1 MAKRSL
7 PGFAAPAAA
16 TVLALG
22 ISAIGVSPASAADAT
37 HSIAQV
43 QGTADVTPLN
53 GATVTVQGVIT
64 ADHTAPTGSGYRGFF
79 LQSTTAG
86 TVAGASDGIFV
97 FTNNTDPA
105 GEIGDLVSVT
115 GVAGEYQGQTQIS
128 AAGASAVE
136 VITAG
141 AGLPAA
147 IVLPDT
153 VVGAAREAYEG
164 MLVTP
169 ESLTL
174 TSSHQL
180 YNFGTLWGS
189 VGGPQVKSTETTDAG
204 EAANVIAAD
213 NIARR
218 LLVDDGY
225 SVQISNAAHPGD
237 QPYFETGTVV
247 RNGDD
252 VVVPEAGMVL
262 SWGFN
267 DWRLQPQRPLNSISP
282 AEYAAYEPTFE
293 TVNERPEAPE
303 EVGGDFSIGAFN
315 VYNYFTTFGGDAR
328 GAANEAEFA
337 VQQSK
342 IVTAING
349 LDADI
354 VALQEIENS
363 VKLGEPRDE
372 ALANLVAALN
382 AAAGED
388 VWAFV
393 PTPPVLEAGN
403 TDFITNAII
412 YKPEVASPLGDSFTD
427 IDESVW
433 DIAREPIAQT
443 FEVDDKTV
451 TVVANHLK
459 SKSPPSGSPAEPA
472 DGQGFFNAER
482 VEQAQRLAAFTQTIT
497 ADPAKGEDVILLG
510 DFNAYHEEDPIQVLT
525 DAGYVDLVPDA
536 TEEYTYTFNGELG
549 SLDHALVSP
558 SLAADVTGVDVWT
571 INAPEWSDRGYEY
584 AAAEAGTPYRSSDHD
599 PIKVGFSAA
608 PDPVEI
614 DIVSVNDFH
623 GRLVAEAPSAT
634 NPAPPGGAAVLGG
647 VVDEYRAANPNT
659 LFVSAGDS
667 IGGSTFTSFIQQDQ
681 PTIDVLNEIGL
692 DASAFGNHEFDR
704 GQDDV
709 NDRVLEEA
717 DWPYLAA
724 NIYRDGQPAYQEYSL
739 HEVDGVTVGFIGAV
753 TEDLPT
759 LVSPAGIEG
768 LEVRDIPTEVNRVA
782 DALSDGDESNG
793 EADVLVLLVHE
804 GAPTA
809 DLPAPTDTTSKF
821 GEIVNGVN
829 AEVDA
834 IVSAHTHQLYNNQ
847 ALIPGTDRTRPVIQ
861 GSEYGRYFG
870 HLSLSVDPV
879 SGELLSISSEV
890 LPLTGAATP
899 DPEVAAI
906 VTEAER
912 VANELGAVEV
922 GEITDSFLRAKQAA
936 GGENRGGESTLGNL
950 VADAHLA
957 ATAERGAE
965 VAFMNPGGLRADLVY
980 EPDGTVTYREAANV
994 QPFANT
1000 LVTLDLTGD
1009 LIRQVLEQQWQP
1021 AGASRPFLKLGVSS
1035 NLTYTYDP
1043 TAPAGSRIGTIYLD
1057 GEPLAADQVV
1067 RVVANSFLAAG
1078 GDSFTAFAQGTN
1090 RADTGL
1096 VDLEASIGYFE
1107 GGVPV
1112 APDYAQRA
1120 VGVSLSAP
1128 DADGYSAGDQ
1138 VTLTLSSL
1146 LFSNGGPQQGTAVV
1160 SVDGQQ
1166 LGSAPIDPAIVDTTD
1181 EQGRATVTI
1190 TLPEGTPA
1198 GTLVLTVS
1206 VPENGTSIGV
1216 PIEVTSNLEAIENV
1230 KAPKITGQ
1238 ARIGGTL
1245 RADGG
1250 TWSEKKVELA
1260 YQWNRD
1266 GVPIEGATGDRYR
1279 PVAADAGAEITVTVT
1294 ASKEGFADGAATS
1307 EAVTVGK
1314 AATSTYG
1321 RADRLLVWGGDRE
1334 VDYTFTVSA
1343 PGGIEPTGEVAIYDG
1358 RREVTTVT
1366 LEPGS
1371 NGRGT
1376 VTIPLD
1382 RGLHTLHA
1390 VYLGDDRLKRSESWP
1405 SIVIAF

>member
-1 MAKRSL
+1 MAQRSL
-7 PGFAAPAAA
+7 PRFAAPAAA

-22 ISAIGVSPASAADAT
+22 LSAIGAAPASAADAT
-37 HSIAQV
+37 HTIAQV
-43 QGTADVTPLN
+43 QGTADATPLS

-79 LQSTTAG
+79 LQDPNGG

-97 FTNNTDPA
+97 YTNQADPA
-105 GEIGDLVSVT
+105 AEIGDLVSVT
-115 GVAGEYQGQTQIS
+115 GVAGEYQGQTQLTV
-128 AAGASAVE
+128 AGAAAVE
-136 VITAG
+136 VLGAG
-141 AGLPAA
+141 AGLPLST
-147 IVLPDT
+147 VLPDS

-169 ESLTL
+169 ESLIL

-189 VGGPQVKSTETTDAG
+189 VEGELVKSTETTDAG
-204 EAANVIAAD
+204 DAANAIAAE
-213 NIARR
+213 NVARR

-225 SVQISNAAHPGD
+225 SVQVGNAAHPGD
-237 QPYFETGTVV
+237 QPYFEAGTVV
-247 RNGDD
+247 RNGDGI
-252 VVVPEAGMVL
+252 VVPDAGMVL
-262 SWGFN
+262 SYGFN
-267 DWRLQPQRPLNSISP
+267 DWRLQPQRPLSSSSP
-282 AEYAAYEPTFE
+282 AEYAGYEPTFE
-293 TVNERPEAPE
+293 TLNPRPAAPE
-303 EVGGDFSIGAFN
+303 PVGGDFSVGAFN

-328 GAANEAEFA
+328 GAADEAEFA

-342 IVTAING
+342 IVSAINA

-382 AAAGED
+382 AAAGSE
-388 VWAFV
+388 VWAYV
-393 PTPPVLEAGN
+393 PTPEALTRDI

-412 YKPEVASPLGDSFTD
+412 YQPAAASPVGASFTD

-433 DIAREPIAQT
+433 DIAREPLAQT
-443 FEVDDKTV
+443 FDVDGKTI

-459 SKSPPSGSPAEPA
+459 SKSPPSGNPAEPA

-482 VEQAQRLAAFTQTIT
+482 VEQAQRLAALTQTIS
-497 ADPAKGEDVILLG
+497 ADPTKGEDIILLG

-525 DAGYVDLVPDA
+525 DAEYVDLVPDL

-549 SLDHALVSP
+549 SLDHALASP

-571 INAPEWSDRGYEY
+571 INAPEWTERGYGF
-584 AAAEAGTPYRSSDHD
+584 AAAEPGTPFRSSDHD
-599 PIKVGFSAA
+599 PIKIGFSAA

-614 DIVSVNDFH
+614 DIVSINDFH
-623 GRLVAEAPSAT
+623 GRLAAEAASTT
-634 NPAPPGGAAVLGG
+634 NPAPPAGAAVLGG
-647 VVDEYRAANPNT
+647 LVDRYRAENPNT

-681 PTIDVLNEIGL
+681 PTIDALNEIGL

-704 GQDDV
+704 GQEDV
-709 NDRVLEEA
+709 DDRVLEEA

-739 HEVDGVTVGFIGAV
+739 HEVDGVTVGFIGAI
-753 TEDLPT
+753 TEDMPS
-759 LVSPAGIEG
+759 LVSPTGIAG
-768 LEVRDIPTEVNRVA
+768 LEFRDIPTEVNRVA
-782 DALSDGDESNG
+782 DELSDGDEANG

-804 GAPTA
+804 GAATA
-809 DLPAPTDTTSKF
+809 DLPAADDLESNF
-821 GEIVNGVN
+821 GEIVNEVN

-834 IVSAHTHQLYNNQ
+834 IVSAHTHQLYNHQ
-847 ALIPGTDRTRPVIQ
+847 APIPGTDRTRPVIQ
-861 GSEYGRYFG
+861 ASEYGRYYG

-879 SGELLSISSEV
+879 SHELLSISSEV
-890 LPLTGAATP
+890 LPLFGSAEP

-906 VTEAER
+906 VADAEA
-912 VANELGAVEV
+912 VANELGAEEV
-922 GEITDSFLRAKQAA
+922 GQITDSFLRAKQSG

-957 ATAERGAE
+957 ATADRGAE

-980 EPDGTVTYREAANV
+980 APDGTVTYREAASV

-1009 LIRQVLEQQWQP
+1009 LIRQALEQQWQP

-1043 TAPAGSRIGTIYLD
+1043 AAPAGSRIGTIYLD
-1057 GEPLAADQVV
+1057 GEPLAGDRVV
-1067 RVVANSFLAAG
+1067 RVVANSFLAGG
-1078 GDSFTAFAQGTN
+1078 GDSFAAFAEGAN

-1096 VDLEASIGYFE
+1096 VDLEASVGYFE
-1107 GGVPV
+1107 GGDPI
-1112 APDYAQRA
+1112 APDYAQRS

-1138 VTLTLSSL
+1138 VTLSLSSL

-1160 SVDGQQ
+1160 SLDGQE

-1190 TLPEGTPA
+1190 TIPEGAAA

-1206 VPENGTSIGV
+1206 VPENGTAIDV
-1216 PIEVTSNLEAIENV
+1216 PIQITSNLEAIENV

-1245 RADGG
+1245 RTDGG
-1250 TWSEKKVELA
+1250 KWSEKRVELS
-1260 YQWNRD
+1260 YQWSRD
-1266 GVPIEGATGDRYR
+1266 GVAIEGATGDRYR

-1307 EAVTVGK
+1307 EPVTVGK
-1314 AATSTYG
+1314 ADTSTYG
-1321 RADRLLVWGGDRE
+1321 RADRLLVWGDRE
-1334 VDYTFTVSA
+1334 VNYTFTVSA
-1343 PGGIEPTGEVAIYDG
+1343 PQGIEPTGDVAIYDG
-1358 RREVTTVT
+1358 RRRIATVT

-1376 VTIPLD
+1376 VALELD
-1382 RGLHTLHA
+1382 RGLHALQA
-1390 VYLGDDRLKRSESWP
+1390 VYLGDERLKRSESWP